1 MLQKV
6 YCGFVIVLLWAVICS
21 ADEQQTNS
29 SNNNAAPGLRSIF
42 RIYDECQRSDGGI
55 SMCLKKK
62 AVTFIDRISKIDV
75 INIGDGVRVVG
86 VENAANIPKTPKMLS
101 ENDLDQMMMPRSLE
115 ERDYFLNSMLTD
127 KLANYISGRKIQI
140 SLPQVTSTELGRGLE
155 EGKNTKVHIY
165 QINSVFTA
173 KNIFF
178 FLSLSPSLENNLH
191 MQ

>member
-62 AVTFIDRISKIDV
+62 AVTFIDRIAKIDV

-86 VENAANIPKTPKMLS
+86 VENAAQRAPKSLS
-101 ENDLDQMMMPRSLE
+101 ENDLDQMMPRSLE
-115 ERDYFLNSMLTD
+115 ERDFFLNTMLTD
-127 KLANYISGRKIQI
+127 KLSSYISGRKIQI
-140 SLPQVTSTELGRGLE
+140 SLPQVTPNELGRGLE
-155 EGKNTKVHIY
+155 EGEPQQSID
-165 QINSVFTA
+165 ILF
-173 KNIFF
+173 
-178 FLSLSPSLENNLH
+178 PSIILFIPIQSNHSIAFNRASSKENCA
-191 MQ
+191 